1 MLLAACAVTARVSY
15 AQDNDAKV
23 YFILST
29 GFRGS
34 PLKYQ
39 IFVDQVRTC
48 GLVNDSFH
56 VHHLRAGRHTFN
68 AQFTARKLRTSSK
81 PITID
86 VEAGKTYYVELM
98 QNDFLM
104 CQEVTENS
112 AKAVL
117 ASCAEQANGF

>member
-1 MLLAACAVTARVSY
+1 MLTACTAMARVGY

-23 YFILST
+23 YFIRST
-29 GFRGS
+29 GYRGS

-56 VHHLRAGRHTFN
+56 VHYLSSGRHTFN

-98 QNDFLM
+98 QSDFLI